1 MLPSVAM
8 RRFRHGA
15 AERAFVVCGHLGF
28 CTAGLVGC
36 VPQDGWGES
45 AAEAPS
51 AAPVSAPWSDN
62 YERAS
67 VGPSYRAT
75 SSVWHV
81 EQGRLCA
88 HGSRNHPL
96 WLLPALPENVRIEF
110 DAESAT
116 AEGDIKVE
124 VFGDGRSFAQTT
136 AYTGAT
142 SYLVIFGGW
151 RNQFHVLSRM
161 NEHDPQRL
169 ERRLV
174 ESASEPELRPL
185 RARQTYHFKIERS
198 AGKTLRVWLNGA
210 LLFTFT
216 DSDPLRGRGHQHF
229 GFNNWEARVCF
240 DNLKI
245 TPL

>member
-1 MLPSVAM
+1 M
-8 RRFRHGA
+8 RRFRHGWA
-15 AERAFVVCGHLGF
+15 NHLLSVWGPR
-28 CTAGLVGC
+28 GLSALWLFGC

-45 AAEAPS
+45 AAEAS
-51 AAPVSAPWSDN
+51 RAAPVNAPWTDN

-75 SSVWHV
+75 SSAWRV

-96 WLLPALPENVRIEF
+96 WLLSPLPENVRIEF

-142 SYLVIFGGW
+142 SYLMIFGGW
-151 RNQFHVLSRM
+151 RNQLHVLSRL
-161 NEHDPQRL
+161 NEHDPRRL

-174 ESASEPELRPL
+174 KGAREPELRPL
-185 RARQTYHFKIERS
+185 RARQSYHFKIERT
-198 AGKTLRVWLNGA
+198 AGKILRVWLDGA

-216 DSDPLRGRGHQHF
+216 DSDPLRGAEHRHF

>member
-1 MLPSVAM
+1 MAN
-8 RRFRHGA
+8 
-15 AERAFVVCGHLGF
+15 RAFAVCWHLGLSAAWLF
-28 CTAGLVGC
+28 GC

-45 AAEAPS
+45 AAEPS
-51 AAPVSAPWSDN
+51 NAAPVNAPWTDN
-62 YERAS
+62 YDRS
-67 VGPSYRAT
+67 NVGPSYRAT
-75 SSVWHV
+75 SSAWHL

-96 WLLPALPENVRIEF
+96 WLLHTLPENVRIQF

-124 VFGDGRSFAQTT
+124 LFGDGQSFAQTT

-151 RNQFHVLSRM
+151 RNQFHVLSRL

-169 ERRLV
+169 EERLAQ
-174 ESASEPELRPL
+174 SASQPQLRPL
-185 RARQTYHFKIERS
+185 RARQSYHFKIERS
-198 AGKTLRVWLNGA
+198 AGKTLQVWLDGA

-216 DSDPLRGRGHQHF
+216 DSDPLRGKGHQYF
-229 GFNNWEARVCF
+229 GFNNWEAPVCF
-240 DNLKI
+240 DNLTI